1 MEGYKVRTRLLT
13 GDEGLARLNRAHV
26 LVAGAG
32 GVGGSCIEAL
42 GRAGVGKLTLID
54 FDVVDPSNTN
64 RQVVALTSTVGRP
77 KVDIMAERLRD
88 INPAVELELVQR
100 RLSPVDAAEVIAD
113 GVDVV
118 IDCIDALTSK
128 VALIKAAQERGIFV
142 VSSMGAGGRLD
153 PGKVKVADLYET
165 HACPMALAMRKIARR
180 QGILAGVRAVFS
192 EERPMPHVPRDYVP
206 GSGVQKTV
214 NGTISYMPGTFG
226 FFAAAEAIR
235 HLLGDV
241 IPPESKRHAAAPVA
255 APTATPVSAE

>member
-1 MEGYKVRTRLLT
+1 MQGYKVRTRLLT
-13 GDEGLARLNRAHV
+13 GDEGLDRLARAHV
-26 LVAGAG
+26 LIAGAG

-64 RQVVALTSTVGRP
+64 RQVVALNSTIGRP
-77 KVDIMAERLRD
+77 KVDVMAERVRD
-88 INPAVELELVQR
+88 INPDVDLTLLCR
-100 RLSPVDAAEVIAD
+100 RISPFDAAEIVTD
-113 GVDVV
+113 DVDVV

-153 PGKVKVADLYET
+153 PGKVAIADLFKT

-180 QGILAGVRAVFS
+180 SGIQEGVRAVFS
-192 EERPMPHVPRDYVP
+192 VERPMPHIPRAYVP
-206 GSGVQKTV
+206 GAGAQKTI
-214 NGTISYMPGTFG
+214 NGTISYMPGVFG
-226 FFAAAEAIR
+226 FFAASEAIR

-241 IPPESKRHAAAPVA
+241 IPPESKRNPERL
-255 APTATPVSAE
+255 ATEESH

>member
-13 GDEGLARLNRAHV
+13 GDEGLSRLGRAHV

-42 GRAGVGKLTLID
+42 GRAGIGQLTLID

-64 RQVVALTSTVGRP
+64 RQVVALTSTIGQP
-77 KVDIMAERLRD
+77 KVEVMAERLRD
-88 INPAVELELVQR
+88 INPAVALTLLRR
-100 RLSPVDAAEVIAD
+100 RLSPVDAAEAIPD

-128 VALIKAAQERGIFV
+128 VGLIKAAQERGIFV

-153 PGKVKVADLYET
+153 PGKVRVADLYQT
-165 HACPMALAMRKIARR
+165 YSCPMALAMRKIARR
-180 QGILAGVRAVFS
+180 NGIREGVRAVFS

-206 GSGVQKTV
+206 GAGVQKTI

-241 IPPESKRHAAAPVA
+241 IPPESRRHAARPMPAGI
-255 APTATPVSAE
+255 E